1 MTLLEIFLPVALAGS
16 AIAGSP
22 DATAWPTTTTAP
34 TEIVGTATDVL
45 TSTATSEPTGTR
57 PATEPSAT
65 TQRPT
70 ATRPTPTATPSPT
83 PGIKQTPAM
92 MRAWTLD
99 NGARI
104 ALHAMY
110 VNPEPYP
117 VYVYQPS
124 VEVVDAS
131 GAVLAL
137 DDNSRQVGVPIP
149 GLTRYCFTVEE
160 SLSKLPGGA
169 ASYRLPAGGETRIE
183 PLPSSLVPRYAATP
197 AVQVE
202 RDEIERDGQD
212 YFHRMRA
219 KRTDAAGPVTV
230 TSAHYDGRDAFL
242 YCTRAA
248 LTMQRD
254 VLMEFTLTTRVDLR
268 HSKRH
273 DRSFW

>member
-1 MTLLEIFLPVALAGS
+1 MTLLDIYLPLALAG
-16 AIAGSP
+16 ATLHGSP
-22 DATAWPTTTTAP
+22 PATAWPTTTTAP
-34 TEIVGTATDVL
+34 TEIVGTATDVP
-45 TSTATSEPTGTR
+45 TSTATSGPTSTS

-70 ATRPTPTATPSPT
+70 ATSTSSPT
-83 PGIKQTPAM
+83 PGIKQTPVM

-99 NGARI
+99 SGARI

-183 PLPSSLVPRYAATP
+183 PLPSSLIPRYAATP
-197 AVQVE
+197 VVQVE

-212 YFHRMRA
+212 YFHRMHA